1 MKKKTLRQQ
10 LRYIR
15 VIMLPRTKRTPS
27 TYMEIMVQ
35 ESEDRM
41 KAALASLLSP
51 SPLCFQG
58 IEGGH
63 DFIESGENEG
73 TCIYCGGVVKN

>member
-15 VIMLPRTKRTPS
+15 VIMLPRPKRTGS
-27 TYMEIMVQ
+27 YMDDVMIP
-35 ESEDRM
+35 ESNERL
-41 KAALASLLSP
+41 KAALASLFANP
-51 SPLCFQG
+51 TLCFQG

-73 TCIYCGGVVKN
+73 TCIYCGGVVRN

>member
-15 VIMLPRTKRTPS
+15 VIMLPRPKRTPT
-27 TYMEIMVQ
+27 TYMEVMEEEANQ
-35 ESEDRM
+35 KM
-41 KAALASLLSP
+41 KKALETLLNP
-51 SPLCFQG
+51 VPPCYQG

-63 DFIESGENEG
+63 DFIETINNTA
-73 TCIYCGGVVKN
+73 TCIYCKQVINV